1 MADGTRR
8 LTGPIVAAA
17 ALAAALG
24 FPPTPSDP
32 AAPPADFAAARQERG
47 AAAPPATPPG
57 APGTQASPGTAQDPP
72 PRRVVAPR
80 TGLDARIAP
89 VGVTDEGDM
98 AVPDDPSVAGWYR
111 YGPAPGSA
119 RGSAVLVGHVDGET
133 GALGEFLAL
142 YGVRRGDR
150 VEVRRAGGAPVTY
163 RVVSRLTV
171 PKEDL
176 PPSAFRRSG
185 APVLTLITCAPPFVP
200 ERGGYTSNLVV
211 TAEPV
216 GRTQWPT

>member
-1 MADGTRR
+1 AQ
-8 LTGPIVAAA
+8 
-17 ALAAALG
+17 
-24 FPPTPSDP
+24 
-32 AAPPADFAAARQERG
+32 QERR
-47 AAAPPATPPG
+47 AAAPPATPPDTAG
-57 APGTQASPGTAQDPP
+57 PKTPPDTAQDPP

-80 TGLDARIAP
+80 AGLDARITP

-119 RGSAVLVGHVDGET
+119 EGSAVLVGHVDTDT
-133 GALGEFLAL
+133 GALGEFRAL

-150 VEVRRAGGAPVTY
+150 VEVRRAGNEPVTY
-163 RVVSRLTV
+163 RVVSRVTV
-171 PKEDL
+171 PNEDL

-185 APVLTLITCAPPFVP
+185 APILTLITCAPPFVP
-200 ERGGYTSNLVV
+200 ERGGYLSNLVV
-211 TAEPV
+211 TADPV

>member
-1 MADGTRR
+1 M
-8 LTGPIVAAA
+8 
-17 ALAAALG
+17 
-24 FPPTPSDP
+24 
-32 AAPPADFAAARQERG
+32 
-47 AAAPPATPPG
+47 
-57 APGTQASPGTAQDPP
+57 
-72 PRRVVAPR
+72 VAPR
-80 TGLDARIAP
+80 TGLDARITP

-111 YGPAPGSA
+111 YGPAPGGA
-119 RGSAVLVGHVDGET
+119 RGSAVLVGHVDSET

-142 YGVRRGDR
+142 YNVRRGDR
-150 VEVRRAGGAPVTY
+150 VEVRRAGDAPVTY

-176 PPSAFRRSG
+176 PPSAFRRTG